1 MTVLLVLGA
10 VAALL
15 VGVWIGMPGR
25 FSQSQ
30 EEIEERLEQDGEHA
44 KVRRR
49 ETFIGILQKKAQKG
63 SDRRR
68 GGGRSPFRL

>member
-1 MTVLLVLGA
+1 MTLFLVLGA

-25 FSQSQ
+25 FRQTQ
-30 EEIEERLEQDGEHA
+30 EEIDERLESDGEHA

-49 ETFIGILQKKAQKG
+49 ETFIGILQKKATRG

-68 GGGRSPFRL
+68 SGGRSPFRM